1 MSQIPSLP
9 VDKPHQVNPVFPTWL
24 CGFTLFLS
32 VPALADDAKPLP
44 ASPQDLTALTLEQLL
59 DVRVESAALH
69 PQTLEDAPA
78 SVTVLTAEDIR
89 KYGYR
94 TLAEALA
101 SVRGFYS
108 SYDRSYHSVGV
119 RGFNLPGDYASRFLI
134 MVNGHKMGDH
144 IFDSMLWLGEDFP
157 VEMNLI
163 KQIEIV
169 RGPSAALY
177 GSNGIFATINVVTKS
192 PQEAGPPALILDGGS
207 FGEKKAQVTIAE
219 PIGKGASLLFSGSV
233 FNNSGQSPLYF
244 PQFDTPATNGGQ
256 AVRMDSERGYHFFA
270 NLVWRNWSITAV
282 LSDRNKIQ
290 PISWGSTIF
299 NDRGTQ
305 LMESAGYV
313 EAAYTRE
320 LARGALEWRTYFNA
334 DHLRG
339 RFDYPL
345 ETSSGS
351 AVEDNRTFSESD
363 WIGTRLSY
371 RFDVSHLGTL
381 TVGAESEIDLRA
393 YQGSKDV
400 EPVPLVFVNIDKRD
414 KTLAFFLQDEK
425 RLSPHWSLD
434 LGARY
439 DLSAYRKNFVSPR
452 VALIYQPSDPWS
464 YKFLFGRSFRNPSAF
479 QLFYDDGFS
488 AVANPDLHP
497 ESANTIEIDVER
509 KLGRRMNLVAAG
521 YSYWLS
527 DFIEGAFTDTGLI
540 QYQNR
545 GKVHATGVEI
555 EINGRP
561 FNWLETT
568 ASYAFQ
574 KSTDYDADRGLEN
587 SPDHLAKL
595 RFAVPLGRRFD
606 ASSSMQYY
614 SSRRTLA
621 GAWVTPVYLADFTI
635 TSKNLLPYFDVRLG
649 IRNAFNRNYSD
660 PIALTPLVD
669 VLPQPGRTIFL
680 ELIAHGAR

>member
-1 MSQIPSLP
+1 
-9 VDKPHQVNPVFPTWL
+9 VNPFLPTVV
-24 CGFTLFLS
+24 CGLALFLAI
-32 VPALADDAKPLP
+32 PARSDDAKPSP
-44 ASPQDLTALTLEQLL
+44 ASAQDLTTLSLEQLL
-59 DVRVESAALH
+59 DIRVESAALH

-78 SVTVLTAEDIR
+78 SVTVLTAEDLR

-94 TLAEALA
+94 TLGEALA
-101 SVRGFYS
+101 SVRGFYGA
-108 SYDRSYHSVGV
+108 YDRSYHSVGL
-119 RGFNLPGDYASRFLI
+119 RGFNLPADYASRFLI
-134 MVNGHKMGDH
+134 MVNGHNMADH
-144 IFDSMLWLGEDFP
+144 IFDSMLWFGVDFP
-157 VEMNLI
+157 IEMNLV

-169 RGPSAALY
+169 RGPSSALY
-177 GSNGIFATINVVTKS
+177 GSNGIFATINIVTKS
-192 PQEAGPPALILDGGS
+192 PQEAGPPALTLDSGS
-207 FGEKKAQVTIAE
+207 FGEKKAQVMIAE
-219 PIGKGASLLFSGSV
+219 PIGKANLLFSGSV

-244 PQFDTPATNGGQ
+244 PQFNTPANNDGQ
-256 AVRMDSERGYHFFA
+256 ALRMDSEKGYHIFA
-270 NLVWRNWSITAV
+270 NLIWRHWSITAV

-290 PISWGSTIF
+290 PISWGPTIF

-313 EAAYTRE
+313 EAAYARE
-320 LARGALEWRTYFNA
+320 LAHGALEWRTYFNA

-345 ETSSGS
+345 DTPYGS
-351 AVEDNRTFSESD
+351 LVEDNRTFSESD

-371 RFDVSHLGTL
+371 RFVVSHIGTL
-381 TVGAESEIDLRA
+381 TGGTQSEIDLRA

-400 EPVPLVFVNIDKRD
+400 EPVPMVFVNVDKRD

-425 RLSPHWSLD
+425 RLSPHWSLN

-452 VALIYQPSDPWS
+452 AALIYQPSDQWS
-464 YKFLFGRSFRNPSAF
+464 YKFLFGRSFRNPSTF
-479 QLFYDDGFS
+479 QLFYGDGFS
-488 AVANPDLHP
+488 AVANPHLYP
-497 ESANTIEIDVER
+497 ESANTVEIDLER

-521 YSYWLS
+521 YGYWLNK
-527 DFIEGAFTDTGLI
+527 FLEGVYTDSGLFQI
-540 QYQNR
+540 QNR

-561 FNWLETT
+561 FPWLETA

-574 KSTDYDADRGLEN
+574 KSTDYDSDKVLEN
-587 SPDHLAKL
+587 SPNHLAKL
-595 RFAVPLGRRFD
+595 RFAVPLGRKFD

-614 SSRRTLA
+614 SSRRTLG

-635 TSKNLLPYFDVRLG
+635 TSKNLLPSFDIQFG
-649 IRNAFNRNYSD
+649 IRNAFSRNYSD

-669 VLPQPGRTIFL
+669 ALPQPGRTVFV